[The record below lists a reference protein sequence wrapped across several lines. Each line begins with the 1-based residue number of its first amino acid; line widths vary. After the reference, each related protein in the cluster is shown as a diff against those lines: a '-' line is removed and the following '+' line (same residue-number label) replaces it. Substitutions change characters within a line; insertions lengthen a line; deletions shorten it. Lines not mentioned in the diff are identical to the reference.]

1 MQQSKPEPRAGR
13 VVRARAALALLAL
26 ACAGHGAAL
35 AECVRVEP
43 GRLWNYEGTIDGRL
57 RVRMTLVFGAT
68 QLDGVYFY
76 ASQLRDIRL
85 RGRIEHG
92 RDLLLE
98 ELDPAGK
105 VTATFTGTFPER
117 DPGTRYGDS
126 PLQCD
131 VIVATWRK
139 AGAAAD
145 VPGLPVYLYSESSTA
160 GSLGHRY
167 GAIGVSDDEAVHRR
181 SQAFWRAV
189 KAGDRNT
196 VVTLVRYPIDV
207 RVGDRRRRI
216 NDAAGLL
223 EVYDRVFTP
232 EFVAAI
238 AAGLPRNMF
247 VRDEGAMLGDGQV
260 WFGASGKVIALNN

>member
-13 VVRARAALALLAL
+13 GRRARAALALLAL
-26 ACAGHGAAL
+26 CCAGHGAAL

-43 GRLWNYEGTIDGRL
+43 GRLWNYEGTIDDRL

-85 RGRIEHG
+85 RGKIEHG

-98 ELDPAGK
+98 ELDPAGQ

-131 VIVATWRK
+131 VVVATWRK

-145 VPGLPVYLYSESSTA
+145 APGLPVYLYSESSTA

-167 GAIGVSDDEAVHRR
+167 GAIGVADDEAVHRR

-196 VVTLVRYPIDV
+196 VVTLVRYPIEV

-216 NDAAGLL
+216 NDAADLL